1 MSKVKQHG
9 VLVLLRTQKL
19 LWHWVMVF
27 PTLDEYYQTF
37 KCKME
42 VLCIVK
48 GELSMVNIDLT
59 SLSQGGLT
67 EEQTMFIVIS
77 VFFACAVGEWGAIKR
92 RGGFNTNSFVH
103 FCHLS
108 LSPGYWRILVADKR
122 SLSVIDVTA
131 GLFPLKGN
139 EEFTAM

>member
-1 MSKVKQHG
+1 
-9 VLVLLRTQKL
+9 
-19 LWHWVMVF
+19 
-27 PTLDEYYQTF
+27 
-37 KCKME
+37 ME

-77 VFFACAVGEWGAIKR
+77 VFFARAVGEWGAIKR
-92 RGGFNTNSFVH
+92 RGGFNTSGFLH

-108 LSPGYWRILVADKR
+108 LSPGYWWILVADKR

-139 EEFTAM
+139 